1 MSRTF
6 SKENRSLKSD
16 MNQANAVP
24 LLWSND
30 KIPPLVSINGDK

>member
-1 MSRTF
+1 
-6 SKENRSLKSD
+6 

-30 KIPPLVSINGDK
+30 KIPPLVSINGDKQKERPE